1 MKSILLQASALAIF
15 VQGTFGQQSLW
26 GQCGGIGW
34 TGPTSCVSGAC
45 CVSQNPYYSQC
56 LSGNCNGGGVT
67 TTMSTTTRVVTTSGT
82 ATTTRTTTTTTT
94 GGNTSATVL
103 SPGCGKAAT
112 LTSGTK
118 SMTVNGKTR
127 QYILRVP
134 NNYNPN
140 TPYKLIF
147 GYHWLGGSMQD
158 VVNGGYYGLQS
169 LAGET
174 AIFVAPNGIS
184 NGWANS
190 GGEDVTFFDQMLQ
203 TVESGL
209 CVNQKRRFSAGWSY
223 GGAMSFSLACSR
235 ASILRAVAVLSGAQ
249 LSGCSGGNDPMP
261 YLGIH
266 GTHDS
271 VLDIS
276 LGRTLRDKFVKNN
289 GCTAQSPPE
298 PGVNSGI
305 HIKTQY
311 SGCRAGYPVTWI
323 AHDGDHTPSPT
334 DRGSSSS
341 WAPAEIWS
349 FFNQF

>member
-1 MKSILLQASALAIF
+1 MKSILLHAWALAAF
-15 VQGTFGQQSLW
+15 VQVTSGQQALW

-34 TGPTSCVSGAC
+34 TGPTTCASGAC

-56 LSGNCNGGGVT
+56 LTGNCNGGGVT
-67 TTMSTTTRVVTTSGT
+67 TTIVTTTRAATTGGATT
-82 ATTTRTTTTTTT
+82 ATTTGGST
-94 GGNTSATVL
+94 GATSL
-103 SPGCGKAAT
+103 SSGCGKSAT

-147 GYHWLGGSMQD
+147 AWHWLNGNMQD
-158 VVNGGYYGLQS
+158 VVNGGYYGMQS
-169 LAGET
+169 LASET
-174 AIFVAPNGIS
+174 AIFVAPNGIN

-190 GGEDVTFFDQMLQ
+190 DGEDVTFFDQMLQ
-203 TVESGL
+203 TVEGGL
-209 CVNQKRRFSAGWSY
+209 CVNQKKGFSAGWSY

-235 ASILRAVAVLSGAQ
+235 ASVIRAVAVLSGAQ
-249 LSGCSGGNDPMP
+249 LSGCNGGNDPMP

-276 LGRTLRDKFVKNN
+276 LGRGLRDKFVRNN
-289 GCTAQSPPE
+289 GCTSQSPAE
-298 PGVNSGI
+298 PAANSRT

-334 DRGSSSS
+334 DGNSGSS
-341 WAPAEIWS
+341 WAPAEIWN